1 MTNISVKICWL
12 DKAAKKDGLLPAYQT
27 AGAAGMDI
35 CAAIDDKITLEPQQI
50 RLIPTGFSIQIP
62 DGYEAQIRPRSG
74 LAVKYGITLINSPGT
89 IDSDY
94 RGEIKIPLINHGRE
108 KFTLCRGERVAQ
120 LIIAPVCRVHL
131 VETESLDGTERG
143 QRGFGHTGR

>member
-12 DKAAKKDGLLPAYQT
+12 DNEAKKDGLLPTYQT

-35 CAAIDDKITLEPQQI
+35 CAAIDDKIILEPQQI
-50 RLIPTGFSIQIP
+50 KLIPTGFSIQIP

-94 RGEIKIPLINHGRE
+94 RGEIKIPLINHGTE
-108 KFTLCRGERVAQ
+108 NFTICRGERIAQ
-120 LIIAPVCRVHL
+120 LIIAPVCRVQL
-131 VETESLDGTERG
+131 LETDSLDNTERG

>member
-1 MTNISVKICWL
+1 MTDVSVKICWL
-12 DKAAKKDGLLPAYQT
+12 DKEAKKDGLMPAYQSV
-27 AGAAGMDI
+27 GAAGMDI
-35 CAAIDDKITLEPQQI
+35 CAAIEGEILLQPGGIK
-50 RLIPTGFSIQIP
+50 LIPAGFSMQIP

-108 KFTLCRGERVAQ
+108 DFAIRRGERIAQ
-120 LIIAPVCRVHL
+120 LIIAPVCRVTL
-131 VETESLDGTERG
+131 LETESLDGTKRG
-143 QRGFGHTGR
+143 EGGFGHTGR